1 MLFDL
6 SQFLD
11 HKIGITSEE
20 VKTGE
25 IGELVTVTRS
35 LNDVEKEIWQKKT
48 NEIYETFTAK
58 AAKGRDMS
66 QDELK
71 KIASGRVWTGAQAK
85 DNGLADVL
93 GNFDDAVAIAAK
105 AAGVGEDFR
114 LRYYPQPKP
123 LLERLMGNVENE
135 VRTSLLKQ
143 ELGEQ
148 YMWYTQWERIK
159 MYQGV
164 QARMPVEFT
173 VK

>member
-1 MLFDL
+1 
-6 SQFLD
+6 
-11 HKIGITSEE
+11 
-20 VKTGE
+20 
-25 IGELVTVTRS
+25 
-35 LNDVEKEIWQKKT
+35 
-48 NEIYETFTAK
+48 
-58 AAKGRDMS
+58 MS
-66 QDELK
+66 QDDLK

-93 GNFDDAVAIAAK
+93 GGFDDAVAIAAK
-105 AAGVGEDFR
+105 AAGVGKDYR

-123 LLERLMGNVENE
+123 LLERLMGKMEDE
-135 VRTSLLKQ
+135 VRTSMMKR